1 MQNRLNWNAQWISA
15 TWSLISSPSTFL
27 SLFPII
33 LFYFTEVWLRH
44 MDWRCS
50 STQYLESV
58 TGRSGEV
65 FGWLLNCQQLIF
77 LHPFSFIP
85 FHNKKK
91 NEYNRPFYRY
101 SGHIEL
107 IGVKEYYW
115 MPRGAWAR
123 SDILASLFTC
133 AFWASF
139 SLSFPKKRL

>member
-15 TWSLISSPSTFL
+15 TWSLISSPSTYL
-27 SLFPII
+27 SLFPI

-65 FGWLLNCQQLIF
+65 FGWLLNCQQLISFHTHSVSF
-77 LHPFSFIP
+77 LSTTR
-85 FHNKKK
+85 KKWI
-91 NEYNRPFYRY
+91 YRPFYRY
-101 SGHIEL
+101 GGHIEL
-107 IGVKEYYW
+107 IGVKEYYG
-115 MPRGAWAR
+115 MPRGSWAQ
-123 SDILASLFTC
+123 SDILASVFTC